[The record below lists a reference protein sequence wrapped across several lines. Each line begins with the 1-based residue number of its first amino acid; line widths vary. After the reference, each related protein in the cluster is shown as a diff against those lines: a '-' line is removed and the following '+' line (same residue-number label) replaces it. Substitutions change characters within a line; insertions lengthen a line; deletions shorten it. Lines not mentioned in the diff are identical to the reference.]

1 MNWLFKLDR
10 TTRLGLLSIVLGV
23 VGALGAQLFLWML
36 ATAQSLILQPIS
48 GYTDVTIKAASGMSH
63 IPLPSHWLWL
73 VPVATTL
80 GGLIV
85 GLLVYTLAPEAQ
97 GHGTDAAVDAF
108 HRTKGFVRP
117 RILFVKSVA
126 SAITI
131 GSGGSAGREG
141 PTAQISASAGSI
153 IAGLLRLPAD
163 ERRLIVLIGM
173 AAGLSA
179 IFKSP
184 LGTAIF
190 AVEIL
195 YSTMA
200 FEGSALVFTLIGAS
214 VAYAVTGL
222 FDGWTPLFMLP
233 NDVGFS
239 HIENLLWYAVLA
251 VLAGVLGAALP
262 TMFYTVRDA
271 FARLSIPKHF
281 KPAIGGLAVGLI
293 GIFAPPLLGGGY
305 GYMQFALQG
314 GAGMAIWYMLLLS
327 VGKIVALSLTIGSG
341 GSGGVFG
348 PSLYVGAMLG
358 AAIAAT
364 LIHFGVSDIRSTG
377 MAVVG
382 MAAVFAG
389 AARVPVASL
398 VMVAE
403 MTGDYKLIMPAMFA
417 VAISYLVQMQLTR
430 NARYPTLYEDQV
442 PAPENSP
449 VHYETYY
456 RVVAN
461 LLRDRKVKLEKDI
474 FINQLKE
481 SLSEG
486 DAIPISTRGGDE
498 CLYTLELPSHTR
510 IHGQQVRHLGLQDV
524 LIVSVLRGNKEII
537 PIGSTQVCGGDR
549 LVVAARPEAMKKFV
563 RQATMVSTGT
573 QTADANTTD
582 SGSKD

>member
-23 VGALGAQLFLWML
+23 VGALGAQTFLWML
-36 ATAQSLILQPIS
+36 ATAQSLILLPIS
-48 GYTDVTIKAASGMSH
+48 GYEDVTVAAASGMSH
-63 IPLPSHWLWL
+63 IALPSHWLWL
-73 VPVATTL
+73 VPAATTL

-85 GLLVYTLAPEAQ
+85 GLLVYTFAPEAE
-97 GHGTDAAVDAF
+97 GHGTDAGVKAF
-108 HRTKGFVRP
+108 HQTQGFIRP

-141 PTAQISASAGSI
+141 PATQISASIGSI
-153 IAGLLRLPAD
+153 IGGLLRLPAD
-163 ERRLIVLIGM
+163 ERRYMVLIGM

-200 FEGSALVFTLIGAS
+200 FEGSALVFTLIGAA

-222 FDGWTPLFMLP
+222 FDGWTPLFVLP
-233 NDVGFS
+233 ENVGFS

-262 TMFYTVRDA
+262 TLFYAVRDA
-271 FARLSIPKHF
+271 FRRVPIPNHF
-281 KPAIGGLAVGLI
+281 KPAIGGLAVGVI
-293 GIFAPPLLGGGY
+293 GIFVPPLLGGGY

-314 GAGMAIWYMLLLS
+314 GAGMAVWFMLLLS

-341 GSGGVFG
+341 GSGGVFA
-348 PSLYVGAMLG
+348 PSLYVGTMLG
-358 AAIAAT
+358 AAMAAA
-364 LIHFGVSDIRSTG
+364 LVYFGVSDVRPTG

-389 AARVPVASL
+389 AARVPIASL

-403 MTGDYKLIMPAMFA
+403 MTGGYKLIMPAMFA
-417 VAISYLVQMQLTR
+417 VAISYLVQTQLTR
-430 NARYPTLYEDQV
+430 NARYPSLYEAQV

-456 RVVAN
+456 RAVAG
-461 LLRDRKVKLEKDI
+461 LLRDRKVKLEQDI

-481 SLSEG
+481 SLTEG
-486 DAIPISTRGGDE
+486 NAIPISACGGDE
-498 CLYTLELPSHTR
+498 CLYTLELPADSR
-510 IHGQQVRHLGLQDV
+510 IGGQQVRHLGLKDV
-524 LIVSVLRGNKEII
+524 LIVSIVRGKQEII
-537 PIGSTQVCGGDR
+537 PIGSTEVRGGDL
-549 LVVAARPEAMKKFV
+549 LVIAARPEAMETFM
-563 RQATMVSTGT
+563 RQATMVSSPR
-573 QTADANTTD
+573 DTTRNHA
-582 SGSKD
+582 